1 LWKYENFSLIF
12 HIFVQ
17 NRFQAGPEQQVN
29 KMQQVN
35 KIYKNSKTEK
45 KRRKIFYYFL
55 KLNSFL
61 KFEERF

>member
-17 NRFQAGPEQQVN
+17 NRFQAGPE
-29 KMQQVN
+29 QQVN